1 MKLFTFTRRELT
13 KMGIVT
19 ALVFVA
25 LVTNVAFSAWNEPTA
40 APTGGN
46 TPAPL
51 NVGSDWQVRTG
62 PMRIQSTLHTKY
74 IVADPVNGEG
84 GEIRLDNVNSGSAMY
99 LDNNQGRFRVFS
111 EASKEAIIA
120 NQDGTVIM
128 PYGLRAHNIAIGRCP
143 FGACPYPYETLQLP
157 WQQNFR
163 FQSGGTE
170 VAAITW
176 EGNILAPNIVRGSQ
190 VRANSYCDFNGGNC
204 FSAAEVVKKKVDY
217 IRQGEH
223 WAVSNGLKQIS
234 RISCNPGDTPIAARS
249 VMELEWFTPETVL
262 AARASINGVPWNHAW
277 LMSSAKDVGSGRLY
291 MAHAN
296 DINFK
301 RGGTGSPTWTPGY
314 YNLGFTY
321 MPTVHYRDF
330 ACNGPD
336 GGADECGFVGQL
348 LCRPK

>member
-62 PMRIQSTLHTKY
+62 PMRIQSSLHTKY

-84 GEIRLDNVNSGSAMY
+84 GEIRLDNVNQGSAMY

-176 EGNILAPNIVRGSQ
+176 EGNILAQNIVRSSQ
-190 VRANSYCDFNGGNC
+190 VRANSYCDFGGGNC
-204 FSAAEVVKKKVDY
+204 IVPGQSGGGTCRTVDDWSSGPNHVAIASCAANETMRYGGGACTDILDRGRVNASHPSGNSWVFDCYGTSGGESAA
-217 IRQGEH
+217 
-223 WAVSNGLKQIS
+223 WPTAV
-234 RISCNPGDTPIAARS
+234 CC
-249 VMELEWFTPETVL
+249 
-262 AARASINGVPWNHAW
+262 IN
-277 LMSSAKDVGSGRLY
+277 
-291 MAHAN
+291 
-296 DINFK
+296 
-301 RGGTGSPTWTPGY
+301 
-314 YNLGFTY
+314 
-321 MPTVHYRDF
+321 
-330 ACNGPD
+330 
-336 GGADECGFVGQL
+336 
-348 LCRPK
+348 